1 MASPPGCDSTV
12 LLSKRDS
19 VAEIALNRPE
29 VINAFNVR
37 MRDELFQAMEAV
49 RDDPGVRAAILR
61 GAGDRGFCA
70 GADLTEFGTA
80 PSQAVAREVR
90 WARDLWGL
98 FASIEKP
105 VVAALHGHVIGSGL
119 EMAALCDIRL
129 ASEDAV
135 FSMPE
140 ASLAMLPA
148 AGGTQTLSRVV
159 GRGRAME
166 VLMSG
171 RTVGAAEAQRM
182 GLVSAVVA
190 PDRLL
195 TEVRRIARA
204 LALLDAAA
212 VSALKKTVRHGTE
225 LTLEQGLAMERRLAA
240 RLEERAAGERET
252 PPSQSFPAGGG
263 RD

>member
-1 MASPPGCDSTV
+1 MPPPPGCDSTV

-19 VAEIALNRPE
+19 IAEIALNRPE

-61 GAGDRGFCA
+61 GVGRRGFCA

-98 FASIEKP
+98 LASIEKP

-119 EMAALCDIRL
+119 EMAALCDLRL
-129 ASEDAV
+129 ASEDAL

-148 AGGTQTLSRVV
+148 AGGTQTLSRLV
-159 GRGRAME
+159 GRGAAME
-166 VLMSG
+166 MLMSG
-171 RTVGAAEAQRM
+171 RPIAAAEAKRM

-190 PDRLL
+190 RDRLL
-195 TEVRRIARA
+195 TEARRIARV
-204 LALLDAAA
+204 LADRDPDA
-212 VSALKKTVRHGTE
+212 VSALKKTVRYGTE
-225 LTLEQGLAMERRLAA
+225 LTLEQGLAMERRLAYGFVA
-240 RLEERAAGERET
+240 SRLVGYSPWQTR
-252 PPSQSFPAGGG
+252 
-263 RD
+263 

>member
-1 MASPPGCDSTV
+1 M

-49 RDDPGVRAAILR
+49 RDDPGVRTAILR
-61 GAGDRGFCA
+61 GVGGRGFCA

-140 ASLAMLPA
+140 TSLAMLPA
-148 AGGTQTLSRVV
+148 AGGTQTLSRIV

-171 RTVGAAEAQRM
+171 RTVGTAEAQRM
-182 GLVSAVVA
+182 GLVSAVVS

-195 TEVRRIARA
+195 VETRRIARE
-204 LALLDAAA
+204 LALLDAEA
-212 VSALKKTVRHGTE
+212 VSALKETVRYGTD

-240 RLEERAAGERET
+240 RLEERAAGETRT
-252 PPSQSFPAGGG
+252 PPSRSSPVRGG
-263 RD
+263 RG

>member
-1 MASPPGCDSTV
+1 M

-49 RDDPGVRAAILR
+49 RDDPGVRAAILW
-61 GAGDRGFCA
+61 GVGGRGFCA
-70 GADLTEFGTA
+70 GADLTEFGSA
-80 PSQAVAREVR
+80 PSQAIAREVR

-159 GRGRAME
+159 GRGHAME
-166 VLMSG
+166 LLMSG
-171 RTVGAAEAQRM
+171 RSIAAAEAGRL
-182 GLVSAVVA
+182 GLASVVVA
-190 PDRLL
+190 SDRLL
-195 TEVRRIARA
+195 TEARRIARV
-204 LALLDAAA
+204 LADRDPEA

-240 RLEERAAGERET
+240 RLEERAAGERGT
-252 PPSQSFPAGGG
+252 PPSQSAHANGG
-263 RD
+263 RG